1 MTTEVSRLQQH
12 DLTLTS
18 MISFQVEGCLNF
30 SRYTLLPTRSPLPP
44 STSKLSG
51 QVATAQPPPTPASW
65 KLRVEAESGDRAQR
79 RPPALVALVL
89 SCSLVGPVPLWS
101 HSGPTVVPLSFHS
114 PAVAFLAMCSDLP
127 SLHLACF
134 LMLSASHHALS
145 PQSTNEPI
153 LH

>member
-44 STSKLSG
+44 STSKLSS
-51 QVATAQPPPTPASW
+51 QVATAHPPPTPASW

-79 RPPALVALVL
+79 RPPTLVL
-89 SCSLVGPVPLWS
+89 SCSLVGPVPL
-101 HSGPTVVPLSFHS
+101 TVVPLSFHS
-114 PAVAFLAMCSDLP
+114 PAVAFLAACSDLP

>member
-51 QVATAQPPPTPASW
+51 QVATAHPPPTPASW

-79 RPPALVALVL
+79 RRPPALVL
-89 SCSLVGPVPLWS
+89 SCSLVGPVPL
-101 HSGPTVVPLSFHS
+101 TVVPLWFHS
-114 PAVAFLAMCSDLP
+114 PAVAFLALRRVLRP
-127 SLHLACF
+127 ALSLHLACF
-134 LMLSASHHALS
+134 LLISAAYLALI
-145 PQSTNEPI
+145 PQ
-153 LH
+153 

>member
-1 MTTEVSRLQQH
+1 M
-12 DLTLTS
+12 
-18 MISFQVEGCLNF
+18 SFAYLKYSDDDHGGFKAAAARPYPHLHHQVQVQSCLNF

-79 RPPALVALVL
+79 RPPALVL
-89 SCSLVGPVPLWS
+89 SCSLVGPVPL
-101 HSGPTVVPLSFHS
+101 TVVPLWFHS
-114 PAVAFLAMCSDLP
+114 PSVAFLAARSDLP

-134 LMLSASHHALS
+134 LLIYAFHHALI
-145 PQSTNEPI
+145 PQ
-153 LH
+153 

>member
-44 STSKLSG
+44 STSKLSS
-51 QVATAQPPPTPASW
+51 QVATAHPPPTPASW

-79 RPPALVALVL
+79 RPPALVL
-89 SCSLVGPVPLWS
+89 SCSLVGPVPL
-101 HSGPTVVPLSFHS
+101 TVVPLWFHCGSTPQQLLSLPRALTCS
-114 PAVAFLAMCSDLP
+114 PSAPGLLSSDL
-127 SLHLACF
+127 CF
-134 LMLSASHHALS
+134 SSCID
-145 PQSTNEPI
+145 STMNHEPI